1 VRGVTTPRA
10 AGLLASYEDLAAP
23 AQAAL
28 LADALPSM
36 PAAWR
41 AAVAAQT
48 AAGAQAPASFGA
60 VVACARFHGPRAA
73 LVGDAAH
80 AVTSTLGQARPIP
93 LALILYRRALAP
105 WSPAPASMARAPR
118 WWATPCTRSR
128 PRWGKA
134 RPKNLALNLPYTAS
148 TARVPRW
155 WAMTRT
161 RSRPRWGRRARGAPR
176 RAVRAPACARGAD
189 R

>member
-1 VRGVTTPRA
+1 MHRTPRAALHEHRSGRTPQPARQHACVRGVTTPRA

-80 AVTSTLGQARPIP
+80 AVTSTLGQVRPEP
-93 LALILYRRALAP
+93 
-105 WSPAPASMARAPR
+105 
-118 WWATPCTRSR
+118 
-128 PRWGKA
+128 
-134 RPKNLALNLPYTAS
+134 
-148 TARVPRW
+148 
-155 WAMTRT
+155 
-161 RSRPRWGRRARGAPR
+161 
-176 RAVRAPACARGAD
+176 
-189 R
+189 